1 MDRVETTDEIE
12 LEIQAVMR
20 ERDVDRV
27 EAETIVGMRRGEL
40 HGDRDI
46 LVLRRLT
53 PEQRRTLGLGRSIDD
68 VLAAQRARQNGD
80 ASPTPAVVERLP

>member
-1 MDRVETTDEIE
+1 MDRLATTDEIE

-20 ERDVDRV
+20 EHGVDRI
-27 EAETIVGMRRGEL
+27 EAETIVGMRYGEL

-53 PEQRRTLGLGRSIDD
+53 PEQRRRLGLGRSIDD
-68 VLAAQRARQNGD
+68 VLAAQRTRPNGD
-80 ASPTPAVVERLP
+80 EEPPSVERSA